1 MKTNKTELVFIL
13 DKSGSMSGMEKDTI
27 SRKYDWEI
35 FSVERTSKQCY
46 RCTYTDIL
54 MGKVKYFTAKS
65 PEKLIRKMEKL
76 SKTSTMSG
84 EDNRK

>member
-1 MKTNKTELVFIL
+1 
-13 DKSGSMSGMEKDTI
+13 
-27 SRKYDWEI
+27 
-35 FSVERTSKQCY
+35 
-46 RCTYTDIL
+46 

-65 PEKLIRKMEKL
+65 SEKLIRKMEKL

>member
-1 MKTNKTELVFIL
+1 ML
-13 DKSGSMSGMEKDTI
+13 